1 MGNLFNKNN
10 KTSCSSSSLSL
21 PLLLPSAP
29 NNLRTQ
35 QWILLVP
42 LRKRRRKR
50 RKPKRRKR
58 RRPRRS
64 PRRSPRRRPKRRR
77 LLLKKRKPLPPRK
90 PLPIRKS
97 LPLLKQKKLTLQP
110 SLLSLRP
117 FPMSTSLHLLLPRN
131 EHKKLNQN
139 YSYD

>member
-64 PRRSPRRRPKRRR
+64 PRRSP
-77 LLLKKRKPLPPRK
+77 
-90 PLPIRKS
+90 IRKS